1 MMRCSITIA
10 ILLIQGVVS
19 LDNGLAKTPPMVR
32 SCSAPCRQFAHA
44 LEHIGDWNCDSYGH
58 SGLDVMGTLQM
69 RDRLRQI
76 PR

>member
-1 MMRCSITIA
+1 MMRFAITIA
-10 ILLIQGVVS
+10 ILLIQGVVA

-32 SCSAPCRQFAHA
+32 FCSAPRRQFAHA
-44 LEHIGDWNCDSYGH
+44 LDHIGDSHRDYGH